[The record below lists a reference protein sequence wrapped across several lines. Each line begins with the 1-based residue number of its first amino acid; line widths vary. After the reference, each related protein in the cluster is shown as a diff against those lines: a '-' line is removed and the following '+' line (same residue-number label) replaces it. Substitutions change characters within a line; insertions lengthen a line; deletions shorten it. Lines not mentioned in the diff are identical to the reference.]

1 MRSGGAGWTSYITLG
16 DAYRKRSISDFL
28 KQKFTDTGGHT
39 VRLRFSIRE
48 GTAAFVC
55 KCQLWASD
63 RHALIGS
70 FQAQLPLVYQC
81 WEGLY
86 NNSWIPRGG
95 IKMLAVG
102 GRKRSTTDNMQIF
115 SVCWSYGAVLFQYT
129 RGYFLLCPGA
139 TVSPFSLRLLPSDE
153 NVKLITGSIMAA
165 IGKWRPHKYYSFVE
179 MQPWKG
185 ENSIAKINEIDCWT
199 VCCCRWERRRQ
210 CRWEIAVIQHVIEAI
225 TCLFRI

>member
-1 MRSGGAGWTSYITLG
+1 MRSGGAGWISYILG

-28 KQKFTDTGGHT
+28 KQKFTDGRPHSAIAVFKTRGNSCVCLQVPIMGVGSTRAH
-39 VRLRFSIRE
+39 RLLS
-48 GTAAFVC
+48 G
-55 KCQLWASD
+55 
-63 RHALIGS
+63 
-70 FQAQLPLVYQC
+70 QLPLVYQR

-129 RGYFLLCPGA
+129 RSYFLLWPGA

-165 IGKWRPHKYYSFVE
+165 IGKWRPHKYYSSVE

-185 ENSIAKINEIDCWT
+185 ENSMAKINEIDCWT

>member
-1 MRSGGAGWTSYITLG
+1 MALDGLLIYILG

-28 KQKFTDTGGHT
+28 KQKFTDGRPHRAIAVFKTRGNSCVCLQVPIMGVGSTRAH
-39 VRLRFSIRE
+39 RLLS
-48 GTAAFVC
+48 G
-55 KCQLWASD
+55 
-63 RHALIGS
+63 
-70 FQAQLPLVYQC
+70 QLPLVYQR

-129 RGYFLLCPGA
+129 RLFPIVAWRYC
-139 TVSPFSLRLLPSDE
+139 FSLQSPSSRPDE

-165 IGKWRPHKYYSFVE
+165 IGKWRPHKYYSSVE

-185 ENSIAKINEIDCWT
+185 ENSMAKINEIDCWT
-199 VCCCRWERRRQ
+199 VCCCRWDNDGASADEKSP
-210 CRWEIAVIQHVIEAI
+210 
-225 TCLFRI
+225 